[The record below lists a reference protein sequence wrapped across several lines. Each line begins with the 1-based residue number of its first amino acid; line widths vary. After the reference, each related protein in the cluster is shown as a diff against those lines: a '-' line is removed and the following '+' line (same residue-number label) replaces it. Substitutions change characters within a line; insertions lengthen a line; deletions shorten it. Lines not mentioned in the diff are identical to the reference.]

1 MHFRHETAARQNDRP
16 HGVVAVAAV
25 GDAAAAVVEGDRKAA
40 VGAGAAVAKR
50 LPAVE
55 GKSHKAE
62 MERLNK
68 EASDWIY
75 YRERPCCSSMNFS
88 DVPDRSCCCL

>member
-40 VGAGAAVAKR
+40 VGAGAAAAKR
-50 LPAVE
+50 LLAVDLGVGSDFGFGFGSGSVRLACHRLSRLR
-55 GKSHKAE
+55 GK
-62 MERLNK
+62 
-68 EASDWIY
+68 AS
-75 YRERPCCSSMNFS
+75 RSSETH
-88 DVPDRSCCCL
+88 P